1 MTRLRT
7 TRLQRGDDAS
17 ALARRVAAGQ
27 VTFALLIGLCVAL
40 HPGFV
45 LKVDE
50 GGMSNYGIHVKT
62 ALPYTVALLAPVLL
76 TLDVARQAVATSMA
90 AKRFV
95 SLLRLYS
102 GLLFLTL
109 VTTYPY
115 PLNVGLKDLHIAVGV
130 AIIVF
135 ESAASLWIYRATKT
149 MAPALFIQY
158 AGLVLAALTFFG
170 VLHVLFLS
178 QLVTGI
184 AFAVL
189 LVMGTRRIL
198 DEREE
203 RPL

>member
-1 MTRLRT
+1 
-7 TRLQRGDDAS
+7 
-17 ALARRVAAGQ
+17 
-27 VTFALLIGLCVAL
+27 
-40 HPGFV
+40 
-45 LKVDE
+45 
-50 GGMSNYGIHVKT
+50 
-62 ALPYTVALLAPVLL
+62 
-76 TLDVARQAVATSMA
+76 
-90 AKRFV
+90 
-95 SLLRLYS
+95 
-102 GLLFLTL
+102 
-109 VTTYPY
+109 
-115 PLNVGLKDLHIAVGV
+115 
-130 AIIVF
+130 
-135 ESAASLWIYRATKT
+135 

>member
-1 MTRLRT
+1 
-7 TRLQRGDDAS
+7 
-17 ALARRVAAGQ
+17 VAAGQ

-130 AIIVF
+130 A
-135 ESAASLWIYRATKT
+135 
-149 MAPALFIQY
+149 LFIQY

>member
-1 MTRLRT
+1 VLFLFFT
-7 TRLQRGDDAS
+7 AVS
-17 ALARRVAAGQ
+17 
-27 VTFALLIGLCVAL
+27 VAL

-45 LKVDE
+45 LQRDE

-76 TLDVARQAVATSMA
+76 SLDVARQAVATSMA

-109 VTTYPY
+109 VTTYSY

-130 AIIVF
+130 AIIVV

-149 MAPALFIQY
+149 MAPVLIIQY

-198 DEREE
+198 DEREK